1 MSRFH
6 SSMSWNAA
14 SSTGSTDPDSITDE
28 SARGTFRLEDVSWSS
43 LATHRSFFLPL
54 HYTPSYQYP
63 LLIWLHSNGYNENQ
77 IDQVMPHISLR
88 NYIGVGIRG
97 TFATDSAGH
106 RFQWRESPASLAAA
120 HDSVADSI
128 DECVDRFNVHPQR
141 IVLAGY
147 GTGGTMAMR
156 IAMREPE
163 RFAGVISLGGRFP
176 SGCIRNVTQLR
187 ERRMPML
194 WQWGR
199 LNPQFSNDGLK
210 SDFRSLMLIGG
221 QVEVRQY
228 PGEDEMDSVVLSDL
242 NDWIMRRIVA
252 HSSVAD
258 SDQWTTSPT
267 AYSNN

>member
-1 MSRFH
+1 MNRFH

-14 SSTGSTDPDSITDE
+14 SSTGPTEPDSITDE
-28 SARGTFRLEDVSWSS
+28 SERGDFRIEDVSWSS
-43 LATHRSFFLPL
+43 LAAHRSIFLPL
-54 HYTPSYQYP
+54 RYTPSYQYP
-63 LLIWLHSNGYNENQ
+63 LLIWLHSDGYNENQ
-77 IDQVMPHISLR
+77 IDQVIPHISLQ

-106 RFQWRESPASLAAA
+106 RFQWRDSPASVAAA
-120 HDSVADSI
+120 HDSVIDSI
-128 DECVDRFNVHPQR
+128 DECSERFSVNPQR

-156 IAMREPE
+156 IAMREPK

-176 SGCIRNVTQLR
+176 RGAIRNLDELR
-187 ERRMPML
+187 ERRLPML

-199 LNPQFSNDGLK
+199 LNPNFPDDGLK
-210 SDFRSLMLIGG
+210 SDFQSVMTVGG

-228 PGEDEMDSVVLSDL
+228 PDEDEMDSVVLSDL
-242 NDWIMRRIVA
+242 NNWIMRRIV
-252 HSSVAD
+252 SQSTVAD
-258 SDQWTTSPT
+258 SERWSTSPT